1 MKFLFSVFFI
11 FIIFATT
18 KSQSSFQN
26 IEQIKAIEYLNVN
39 KNIQQSNFWLN
50 VKPEPFIKNIQKK
63 YFRAV
68 IYIYMQVLTL
78 IFVVMLHL
86 VILV

>member
-50 VKPEPFIKNIQKK
+50 VKPEPFIKNIQKN
-63 YFRAV
+63 
-68 IYIYMQVLTL
+68 ILEPLYIYMQVLTL